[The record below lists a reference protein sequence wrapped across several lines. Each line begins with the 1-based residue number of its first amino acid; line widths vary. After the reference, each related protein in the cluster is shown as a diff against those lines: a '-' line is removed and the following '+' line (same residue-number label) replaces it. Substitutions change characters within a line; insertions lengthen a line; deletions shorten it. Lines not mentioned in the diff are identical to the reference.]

1 MTIRIRKLVGT
12 VVLLVFL
19 VIYAFAATKVGVTLL
34 DGASKAAELAYYVV
48 AGFAW
53 TLPAGLL
60 VSWMSRPDAP
70 PGSPGRY

>member
-12 VVLLVFL
+12 VVLLLFL

-34 DGASKAAELAYYVV
+34 ADAGKAAELAYYIV

-53 TLPAGLL
+53 TIPAGLL
-60 VSWMSRPDAP
+60 VSWMSRPDTP
-70 PGSPGRY
+70 QR